1 MEDFKRLERTLIHSG
16 SSIEY
21 YVDTIL
27 VPNGNIAK
35 WDHIEHKGAA
45 AIVPITDHGSILM
58 VKQWRNSLNRYTLEI
73 PAGGLNA
80 NELDNSKAAAI
91 RELEEETG
99 HRSEQIDFLISIRT
113 AGAFC
118 NEKID
123 IYTAHHL
130 IPSKQNLDE
139 DEFIEV
145 EEKSLQELIDLI
157 FAGIIQDSKTI
168 SAIFAYQE
176 KYRNLS

>member
-1 MEDFKRLERTLIHSG
+1 MEKFKRLERKLIHSG
-16 SSIEY
+16 STIDY
-21 YVDTIL
+21 FVDTIL

-45 AIVPITDHGSILM
+45 AIVPITDTGKILM

-73 PAGGLNA
+73 PAGGLNT
-80 NELDNSKAAAI
+80 NEIENSRAAAV

-99 HRSEQIDFLISIRT
+99 HRSDQIDFLISIRT

-118 NEKID
+118 NERID

-145 EEKSLQELIDLI
+145 EEKSLQELKEMI
-157 FAGIIQDSKTI
+157 FEGIIQDSKTI

-176 KYRNLS
+176 KYMSI